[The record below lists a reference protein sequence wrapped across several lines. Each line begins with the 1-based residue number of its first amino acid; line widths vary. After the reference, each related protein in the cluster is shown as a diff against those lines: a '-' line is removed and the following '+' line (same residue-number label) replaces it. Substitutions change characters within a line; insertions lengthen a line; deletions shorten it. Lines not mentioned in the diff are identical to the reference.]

1 MNSRFIQWGYRLSQM
16 VTRRGQKV
24 RCFLLV
30 SYSWSQTADIRMV
43 FWKYIVIRRFFFLF
57 VYELSFTLS
66 AVFTKQ
72 FCLGD
77 KTRSGLRKEQESS
90 HMDAIHNDVI
100 YLTDCTRLWK
110 VQAII
115 CIVLR
120 TEGGLC
126 KEDYSDD
133 CSWLWLL
140 QMLSTMTTANFDVVE
155 KALVAILGFSRQHN
169 IY

>member
-1 MNSRFIQWGYRLSQM
+1 M
-16 VTRRGQKV
+16 
-24 RCFLLV
+24 
-30 SYSWSQTADIRMV
+30 
-43 FWKYIVIRRFFFLF
+43 IRRFFFLF

-90 HMDAIHNDVI
+90 HMDAIHSDVI
-100 YLTDCTRLWK
+100 YLTDCTRLGK

-133 CSWLWLL
+133 CSWL
-140 QMLSTMTTANFDVVE
+140 
-155 KALVAILGFSRQHN
+155 
-169 IY
+169 

>member
-1 MNSRFIQWGYRLSQM
+1 
-16 VTRRGQKV
+16 
-24 RCFLLV
+24 
-30 SYSWSQTADIRMV
+30 
-43 FWKYIVIRRFFFLF
+43 
-57 VYELSFTLS
+57 
-66 AVFTKQ
+66 
-72 FCLGD
+72 
-77 KTRSGLRKEQESS
+77 
-90 HMDAIHNDVI
+90 MDAIHNDVI
-100 YLTDCTRLWK
+100 YLTDCTRLGK

-169 IY
+169 VY